1 MPNFFFWGW
10 GGVGRGDIPK
20 TRVVWHCIINLLS
33 SKDSRIAKK
42 RIAKKRKEKR
52 PLLFFLRKK
61 PIKKNPL

>member
-1 MPNFFFWGW
+1 LHETFGGGETWGCQKKHLGG

-42 RIAKKRKEKR
+42 RKEKKRKD
-52 PLLFFLRKK
+52 LYYLF
-61 PIKKNPL
+61 